1 MKKKAKRGSATA
13 LSTKDARTTKDAWF
27 QIRIQKDLREWLDDF
42 ALRHNTNKTIV
53 VTEYL
58 KMLRQIDKGRHD
70 KNERMQTS

>member
-1 MKKKAKRGSATA
+1 MSFMKKKS
-13 LSTKDARTTKDAWF
+13 KDTRTTKDAWF

-42 ALRHNTNKTIV
+42 ANRHNTNKTRV

-70 KNERMQTS
+70 QNERMQTS